1 MAGIKL
7 KQFMGILLN
16 GNENKLI
23 THVRLFSCKFP
34 KMKDDTPFRRAF
46 KEYVRETKRDRT
58 NRSRKPGHISFD
70 GIFEIIDGGMVSVG
84 FDVNDFNGDIEDE
97 NIAYT
102 LWWKFIFEKNPEIKI
117 VFSGG
122 SNGCD
127 IATMKP
133 ITMPDISD
141 AAEAILKQNP
151 GKYGFNY
158 KF

>member
-16 GNENKLI
+16 GNKNSQVKSVSI
-23 THVRLFSCKFP
+23 SCCQFP
-34 KMKDDTPFRRAF
+34 KMKEDTPFRQAF
-46 KEYVRETKRDRT
+46 KEYVRETKRNRT
-58 NRSRKPGHISFD
+58 NRPRKPGQVSFSELY
-70 GIFEIIDGGMVSVG
+70 EIIDGGIVRVG
-84 FDVNDFNGDIEDE
+84 IDVNDFNSNIEDE

-102 LWWKFIFEKNPEIKI
+102 LWWKFIFEKNPEIKTA
-117 VFSGG
+117 FAGG
-122 SNGCD
+122 TSGCD
-127 IATMKP
+127 ISLMKP
-133 ITMPDISD
+133 IKMPDISD